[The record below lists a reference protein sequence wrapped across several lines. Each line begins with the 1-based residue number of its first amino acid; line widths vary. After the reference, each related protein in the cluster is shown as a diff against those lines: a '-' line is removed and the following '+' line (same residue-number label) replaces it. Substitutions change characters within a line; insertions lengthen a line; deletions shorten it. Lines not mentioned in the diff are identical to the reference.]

1 LTVPADHLRLAIR
14 DEVAAVLCV
23 LARGRARAITGE
35 HLAGQ
40 VAERI
45 RASGRPCDWSLR
57 TLTRRCQEAVQA
69 LIEHGEPIASSSEP
83 PRGYFWAESPEELE
97 TSLAESDRRARM
109 ALRRRGLLRQRIR
122 EMRGQLRAP
131 VAGVSR

>member
-1 LTVPADHLRLAIR
+1 LTVPADHLRAAIHG
-14 DEVAAVLCV
+14 EVAAVLCV

-35 HLAGQ
+35 HLAGL
-40 VAERI
+40 VADRI
-45 RASGRPCDWSLR
+45 REGGRACGWSLR

-69 LIEHGEPIASSSEP
+69 LIERGEPIASSSEP

-97 TSLAESDRRARM
+97 ESLAESDRRARM

-122 EMRGQLRAP
+122 EMRGQLRAA
-131 VAGVSR
+131 VEGCSR